1 MRRRLTKILAGLAA
15 LAAFALGG
23 AAIANATGVTGDD
36 DGPALSSSEA
46 ARAGAAALEATG
58 GGTVQASE
66 RDNEKGATFEVEVR
80 KPDGSVVDVRLDS
93 SYGVIAVDDDQETN
107 DDNGGQNEDAGETEH
122 RSRPGRSS
130 SVSSSRPP
138 LIRVSSC
145 ARQ

>member
-36 DGPALSSSEA
+36 EGPALSSSEA
-46 ARAGAAALEATG
+46 ARAGAAALKATG

-93 SYGVIAVDDDQETN
+93 SYGVVAVDDDQETN
-107 DDNGGQNEDAGETEH
+107 DDNGGPNEDAGEN
-122 RSRPGRSS
+122 
-130 SVSSSRPP
+130 
-138 LIRVSSC
+138 
-145 ARQ
+145 